1 MYHLRTAL
9 KMNLKERL
17 LENVKIYV
25 DSNYKEEVIDFELPL
40 LESRTLYKRST
51 ESSHLFEK
59 EAIEESSRSVI
70 SDDFFLELESVSASS
85 LDLSDYLVPTWCSEV
100 FWIIDENEYK
110 DSEVY
115 KRAGISKQTFSKLR
129 QNINYEP
136 KRDTAIQMCFGLML
150 NLDDALDLL
159 KRAGYTLSFS
169 SKRDLVVRY
178 FLEHRLY
185 DMGELNSVLYE
196 MKLELF

>member
-1 MYHLRTAL
+1 
-9 KMNLKERL
+9 MNLKERL

-196 MKLELF
+196 MKLELFSLN

>member
-1 MYHLRTAL
+1 MG
-9 KMNLKERL
+9 LKERL

-85 LDLSDYLVPTWCSEV
+85 LDLSDYLLPTWCSEV

-115 KRAGISKQTFSKLR
+115 KRAGI
-129 QNINYEP
+129 
-136 KRDTAIQMCFGLML
+136 
-150 NLDDALDLL
+150 
-159 KRAGYTLSFS
+159 
-169 SKRDLVVRY
+169 
-178 FLEHRLY
+178 
-185 DMGELNSVLYE
+185 
-196 MKLELF
+196 